1 MILPP
6 NKTIFLGNKIA
17 GINNSVIK
25 IIPAKKK
32 RENK

>member
-6 NKTIFLGNKIA
+6 NKTIFFGNKIA
-17 GINNSVIK
+17 GINNNEIS